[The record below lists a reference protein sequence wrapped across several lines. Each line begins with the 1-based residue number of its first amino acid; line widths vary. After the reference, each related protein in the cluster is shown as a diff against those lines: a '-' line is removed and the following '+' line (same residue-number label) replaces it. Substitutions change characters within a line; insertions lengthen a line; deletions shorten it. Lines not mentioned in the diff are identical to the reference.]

1 MKALWFE
8 QALLAEGWSRRVRM
22 TVENGRIKGIE
33 TDVDPSPD
41 DDLHGAAL
49 PGMGNLH
56 SHSFQRGMAGLAEL
70 RGSTTDSFWT
80 WREIMY
86 RFANRIGPD
95 ELQAIAAQAFA
106 EMLESGF
113 THVGEFH
120 YVHHDADGKPFAN
133 PAEMGSRI
141 AAAAEEVGIGLTL
154 LPVLYMASG
163 FGGRPANAEQ
173 HRFLSGIDDYARLL
187 SETRSAVSRHGM
199 QVGVAPHSLRAV
211 TPDALTVAVALADGA
226 PIHIH
231 IAEQVREVEDSI
243 AWSGLPPVRW
253 LMENADVDERW
264 CLVHATHMTRE
275 EIAMLAAS
283 GAVAGL
289 CPITEANLGDG
300 IFPALP
306 YLEAGGAFGIGSDSN
321 ILIDVAEELRG
332 LEYSQRLHHRS
343 RNVLASA
350 DATSTGRRL
359 FDDAISGGA
368 RALGIAAHGLRPGA
382 VINMLALDCSH
393 PTLWGKQGDELLD
406 GWIFGG
412 GRGMIDTVWTDGVR
426 RVAQGRHVAREPIR
440 QRYREA
446 LGTLLLC

>member
-8 QALLAEGWSRRVRM
+8 QALLADGWSRRVRM
-22 TVENGRIKGIE
+22 TVENGRIGSIE
-33 TDVDPSPD
+33 ANADPMPGD
-41 DDLHGAAL
+41 NLHGAVL

-80 WREIMY
+80 WRDVMY
-86 RFANRIGPD
+86 RFANRVGPD
-95 ELQAIAAQAFA
+95 ELQALAAQAFS

-120 YVHHDADGKPFAN
+120 YVHHDVDGKPFAN
-133 PAEMGSRI
+133 PAEMGLRI

-154 LPVLYMASG
+154 LPVLYMTSG

-173 HRFLSGIDDYARLL
+173 HRFLSSIESYARLL
-187 SETRSAVSRHGM
+187 SETRTALSAHGM
-199 QVGVAPHSLRAV
+199 KVGVAPHSLRAV
-211 TPDALTVAVALADGA
+211 TPDALAAAAALADGA

-231 IAEQVREVEDSI
+231 IAEQTREVEDSI
-243 AWSGLPPVRW
+243 AWSGLPPVQW
-253 LMENADVDERW
+253 LMENADVDARW

-275 EIAMLAAS
+275 ETAMLAAS

-300 IFPALP
+300 IFPALS
-306 YLEAGGAFGIGSDSN
+306 YLEAGGAFGVGSDSN

-343 RNVLASA
+343 RNVLATA
-350 DATSTGRRL
+350 DTMSTGRRL
-359 FDDAISGGA
+359 FDGAVAGGA
-368 RALGIAAHGLRPGA
+368 RALGIAAHGLRRGA
-382 VINMLALDCSH
+382 VVNMVALDCSH

-412 GRGMIDTVWTDGVR
+412 GRDMIDTVWTNGVR
-426 RVAQGRHVAREPIR
+426 RVAQGRHVGREPIR